1 MAEIAGLEIDIQILK
16 GEDLVAKD
24 RNLLGKKTTSDPFIK
39 VYYDGICH
47 HETAVQEKNLNP
59 TWNET
64 LKIHSNHGP
73 PKSDSGSGSSIA
85 FFIYDYDVLSDPDN
99 MGCISIPVA
108 EYIDKPPTTE
118 WFSVEKTSDVDA
130 NYNCP
135 KAKGKVQI
143 SISISVR
150 KRLNVKRGNSQDL
163 AGKIQLQLN
172 WDLRERI
179 DLDTSCVG
187 IDSTGRV
194 LMDETVYF
202 ADLVN
207 SNGSIRHSGDV
218 KTGGRKGEIIDV
230 NLDLIPRH
238 VMALYFILCVATP
251 GKTLTDVESADI
263 VVRKVY
269 AGDSQRS
276 YNLDVCRFVPTFAGG
291 HTSMFLMRIARQA
304 GTWKMTIIEDT
315 DHTARDFGSLIPE
328 IKGYS
333 RDLVPGIAI
342 DPKERIAV
350 MRKGGIVCLEGKM
363 PEHMTFGLSWDVT
376 NGVNIDLDASAIC
389 LDADLEPVD
398 IISFRKLR
406 SDDNSIIHGGD
417 EREGDAIGDDEK
429 IKLYL
434 AYLNPRVK
442 HIAFV
447 INSYSGQELDDIRRA
462 SCHLFN
468 PTFPH
473 VDIAKYKLANNGDL
487 DKRTGLIVATLYRN
501 ELDGWC
507 LRIISEA
514 AIGRQASDLV
524 DELQSFLRRF
534 PPPLVVNEPEPD
546 IIVNEMPEEVEIE
559 VDPL

>member
-1 MAEIAGLEIDIQILK
+1 
-16 GEDLVAKD
+16 
-24 RNLLGKKTTSDPFIK
+24 
-39 VYYDGICH
+39 
-47 HETAVQEKNLNP
+47 
-59 TWNET
+59 
-64 LKIHSNHGP
+64 
-73 PKSDSGSGSSIA
+73 
-85 FFIYDYDVLSDPDN
+85 

-118 WFSVEKTSDVDA
+118 WFPVEKTSSVDA
-130 NYNCP
+130 SYNCP

-143 SISISVR
+143 SISVSVR

-218 KTGGRKGEIIDV
+218 TTGGRKGEIIDV

-269 AGDSQRS
+269 AGTGAGD

-434 AYLNPRVK
+434 AHLNPRVK

-447 INSYSGQELDDIRRA
+447 INSFSGQELDDIRRA

-514 AIGRQASDLV
+514 AIGREASDLV

-546 IIVNEMPEEVEIE
+546 IIVNEMPEEVDIEIE
-559 VDPL
+559 PL

>member
-1 MAEIAGLEIDIQILK
+1 MHACMY
-16 GEDLVAKD
+16 
-24 RNLLGKKTTSDPFIK
+24 RNYSISQPFIK
-39 VYYDGICH
+39 VYYDGVCH

-59 TWNET
+59 TWNEA
-64 LKIHSNHGP
+64 LKIHSNNSGP
-73 PKSDSGSGSSIA
+73 PKNKNGNGSSSIIT
-85 FFIYDYDVLSDPDN
+85 FFLYDYDVLSDPDN

-108 EYIDKPPTTE
+108 EYMDKPPTTA
-118 WFSVEKTSDVDA
+118 WFPVQKTSDDVDYST
-130 NYNCP
+130 YNCS
-135 KAKGKVQI
+135 KAKGKIQI

-150 KRLNVKRGNSQDL
+150 KRLNVKRGNYQDL
-163 AGKIQLQLN
+163 SGIGMIQVQLN
-172 WDLRERI
+172 WDLKERI

-207 SNGSIRHSGDV
+207 SNGSIRHSGDI
-218 KTGGRKGEIIDV
+218 KTGGNKGELIDV
-230 NLDLIPRH
+230 NLDLVPRH

-251 GKTLTDVESADI
+251 GKTFTDVESADI
-263 VVRKVY
+263 VVRKVVHTGTD
-269 AGDSQRS
+269 AGEGAGAGAPRS

-350 MRKGGIVCLEGKM
+350 MRKGGIVCLEEKM
-363 PEHMTFGLSWDVT
+363 PEKMTFGLSWDVT

-406 SDDNSIIHGGD
+406 SDDNSIIHCGD
-417 EREGDAIGDDEK
+417 EREGDAVGDDEK
-429 IKLYL
+429 INLYL
-434 AYLNPRVK
+434 DNLNPRVK

-447 INSYSGQELDDIRRA
+447 INSFSGQELDDIRRA

-507 LRIISEA
+507 LRIIAEA

-524 DELQSFLRRF
+524 DELQRFLRKF
-534 PPPLVVNEPEPD
+534 PPPLVVSEPEPD
-546 IIVNEMPEEVEIE
+546 IIVNKMPEEVDIE
-559 VDPL
+559 VGPL